1 MTLLL
6 VAALALQDRP
16 NVLVIV
22 SDDQRA
28 DTLGNPLVRTPHLD
42 ALAREGTSFSRAY
55 CMGAQQGAVCV
66 PSRAMFLSGR
76 SLFRVSDNL
85 GKDEALWPKAME
97 ESGYATF
104 AAGKWH
110 NGQKSFGRAFPSSG
124 PIFFGG
130 MGDQFKVKVTDGR
143 GTRLAEGYSTDVFFD
158 AAEGFLRD
166 YRDAKPFFLYVSLT
180 APHDPRTPPAA
191 LYDPAVL
198 PLPANFLPEHPFDN
212 GELEVRD
219 EKLLSRPRKAEDVR
233 RELAAYYSM
242 ITHLDGRVGR
252 LLKVLDDA
260 KRRENTLVVFFS
272 DHGLA
277 LGSHGL
283 LGKQNLYEHSMRAPL
298 VMAGPGVPKGRT
310 SDALGYLFDVFPT
323 VAALAKVPLPEGV
336 EGRDL
341 LKGGRESIFTAYRDV
356 QRALRTDRWKLIRY
370 PKIGKTQLFDLQ
382 ADPHETTDLAAAQP
396 ERVRELEARLD
407 AERKAWADPALAK

>member
-6 VAALALQDRP
+6 LAALSLQDRP
-16 NVLVIV
+16 NVVVIV

-28 DTLGNPLVRTPHLD
+28 DTLGNPLVRTPALD

-85 GKDEALWPKAME
+85 GKDEPLWPKVME
-97 ESGYATF
+97 HAGYATF
-104 AAGKWH
+104 GTGKWH
-110 NGQKSFGRAFPSSG
+110 NGSKSYGRAFAAGG

-130 MGDQFKVKVTDGR
+130 MGDQFKVKVTDAG
-143 GTRLAEGYSTDVFFD
+143 GTRIADGYSTDLFFD
-158 AAEGFLRD
+158 AAEGFLRG
-166 YRDAKPFFLYVSLT
+166 YREAKPFFLYVALT

-191 LYDPAVL
+191 LYDPASL
-198 PLPANFLPEHPFDN
+198 PLPKNFLPEHPFDN
-212 GELEVRD
+212 GEMNVRD
-219 EKLLSRPRKAEDVR
+219 EKLLARPRPPEDLR

-252 LLKVLDDA
+252 LLKLLDDT

-283 LGKQNLYEHSMRAPL
+283 LGKQNLYDHSMRAPL

-323 VAALAKVPLPEGV
+323 VAALTKVPLPEGV

-370 PKIGKTQLFDLQ
+370 PKIGRTQLFDLQ
-382 ADPHETTDLAAAQP
+382 EDPQEMKDLSGEQP
-396 ERVRELEARLD
+396 ERVKELNALLD
-407 AERKAWADPALAK
+407 AERKTWADPL